1 MWSCSCSH
9 AFSYTIDGSSTVPF
23 ICELLNNLMTLSNTE
38 LRDVVNKCHSFDRV
52 SQNGPIKPPSKP
64 AKQERQQPRQQKQ
77 DIARLPE
84 TTDQWMAGLF
94 ATHHT
99 GGAYIAGDNWW
110 TNTVPTLTI
119 RWLIQYGFQLDT
131 FKLNDAV
138 ITEIIM
144 TVKNAYER
152 GQLCRSYDKSA
163 FPLRTIKSTISY
175 IIMWYRYWYDKAQIP
190 LSTFVPVLA
199 VYGT

>member
-1 MWSCSCSH
+1 M
-9 AFSYTIDGSSTVPF
+9 ALSY
-23 ICELLNNLMTLSNTE
+23 TE
-38 LRDVVNKCHSFDRV
+38 LRDVVNKCHASDRV
-52 SQNGPIKPPSKP
+52 SQNGPFKLQPKP
-64 AKQERQQPRQQKQ
+64 AKQQQQKQ
-77 DIARLPE
+77 GIVLVPE

-94 ATHHT
+94 ATDHT

-144 TVKNAYER
+144 AVKNAYER

-163 FPLRTIKSTISY
+163 VPLRSIKSTISY
-175 IIMWYRYWYDKAQIP
+175 IIMWYRYWYDKAQI
-190 LSTFVPVLA
+190 LQSTFVPVLA